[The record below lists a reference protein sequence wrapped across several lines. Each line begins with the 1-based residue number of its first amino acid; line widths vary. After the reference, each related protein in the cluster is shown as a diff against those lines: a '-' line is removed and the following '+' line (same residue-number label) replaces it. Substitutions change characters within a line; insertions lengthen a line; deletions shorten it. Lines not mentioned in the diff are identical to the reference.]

1 MNTTALSLPPNILGF
16 WTRCIRTT
24 MHWSQ
29 EALAASANLTPR
41 TIQRIEAGEQ
51 SSITT
56 RRSLARGL
64 GYENPDIFEDPE
76 FIVTVL
82 NF

>member
-1 MNTTALSLPPNILGF
+1 MNTATLSLPPNILGF

-41 TIQRIEAGEQ
+41 TIQRIEAGEP
-51 SSITT
+51 SSIAT
-56 RRSLARGL
+56 RRSLAR
-64 GYENPDIFEDPE
+64 
-76 FIVTVL
+76 VL
-82 NF
+82 ATRTRTSLKTRNSSPPF